1 MAKIDERKR
10 SMASQ
15 RTPEQLKTIILKATQ
30 HLVAVG
36 GMQNFSYPK
45 LAAETGIN
53 APTVYE
59 HYKNKEALLTACFL
73 TIDDEIACKI
83 ANAPKNLSAGVK
95 DLQSLDNLCWLL
107 WLPYWNYLTADYD
120 RTLFYWHFCNSEYYT
135 PTVMQQRM
143 QNGKA
148 FWELVQSVNG
158 LSQFSERCNL
168 EMLVWNLVDNTVAM
182 AAKVLRGV
190 YPNDEVNVNTVYHMV
205 FQPVFSAFGQNSGD
219 DNKADGK

>member
-10 SMASQ
+10 SMVPQ
-15 RTPEQLKTIILKATQ
+15 RTPEQLISIILKATQ

-36 GMQNFSYPK
+36 GMQNFSYRK

-53 APTVYE
+53 APTV
-59 HYKNKEALLTACFL
+59 
-73 TIDDEIACKI
+73 
-83 ANAPKNLSAGVK
+83 V
-95 DLQSLDNLCWLL
+95 
-107 WLPYWNYLTADYD
+107 
-120 RTLFYWHFCNSEYYT
+120 
-135 PTVMQQRM
+135 QQRM

-158 LSQFSERCNL
+158 LSKFSERCNP
-168 EMLVWNLVDNTVAM
+168 EMLLWNLVDNTVAM

-205 FQPVFSAFGQNSGD
+205 FQPLFSVFGQNSGD
-219 DNKADGK
+219 DNNKADGK

>member
-59 HYKNKEALLTACFL
+59 HYKNKEALLTTCFL
-73 TIDDEIACKI
+73 TIDNEIACKI
-83 ANAPKNLSAGVK
+83 ANAPKSLSAGVK
-95 DLQSLDNLCWLL
+95 DLQSLDDLCWLL

-135 PTVMQQRM
+135 PTVVQQRM

-148 FWELVQSVNG
+148 FWELVPFPAYLHRAS
-158 LSQFSERCNL
+158 
-168 EMLVWNLVDNTVAM
+168 
-182 AAKVLRGV
+182 
-190 YPNDEVNVNTVYHMV
+190 
-205 FQPVFSAFGQNSGD
+205 
-219 DNKADGK
+219 

>member
-15 RTPEQLKTIILKATQ
+15 RTPEQLKTVILKATQ

-59 HYKNKEALLTACFL
+59 HYKNKEALLTTCFL
-73 TIDDEIACKI
+73 TIDNEIACKI
-83 ANAPKNLSAGVK
+83 ANAPKSLSAGVK
-95 DLQSLDNLCWLL
+95 DLQSLDDLCWLL

-120 RTLFYWHFCNSEYYT
+120 RTLFLLALLQFGVLHTDGRSAANAERKSVLGACAVGQWVI
-135 PTVMQQRM
+135 TV
-143 QNGKA
+143 
-148 FWELVQSVNG
+148 F
-158 LSQFSERCNL
+158 
-168 EMLVWNLVDNTVAM
+168 
-182 AAKVLRGV
+182 
-190 YPNDEVNVNTVYHMV
+190 
-205 FQPVFSAFGQNSGD
+205 
-219 DNKADGK
+219 

>member
-1 MAKIDERKR
+1 MAP
-10 SMASQ
+10 Q
-15 RTPEQLKTIILKATQ
+15 RIPEQLKSIILKATQ

-53 APTVYE
+53 PPTVYE

-95 DLQSLDNLCWLL
+95 DLQSLDDLCWLL

-120 RTLFYWHFCNSEYYT
+120 RTLFLLALLQFGVLHTDGRSAAYAE
-135 PTVMQQRM
+135 R
-143 QNGKA
+143 K
-148 FWELVQSVNG
+148 SVFG
-158 LSQFSERCNL
+158 ACAISER
-168 EMLVWNLVDNTVAM
+168 TV
-182 AAKVLRGV
+182 
-190 YPNDEVNVNTVYHMV
+190 PII
-205 FQPVFSAFGQNSGD
+205 
-219 DNKADGK
+219 

>member
-10 SMASQ
+10 SMAPQ
-15 RTPEQLKTIILKATQ
+15 RTPEQLKSIILKATQ

-53 APTVYE
+53 APTV
-59 HYKNKEALLTACFL
+59 
-73 TIDDEIACKI
+73 
-83 ANAPKNLSAGVK
+83 V
-95 DLQSLDNLCWLL
+95 
-107 WLPYWNYLTADYD
+107 
-120 RTLFYWHFCNSEYYT
+120 R
-135 PTVMQQRM
+135 QRI

-158 LSQFSERCNL
+158 LSQFSERCNP
-168 EMLVWNLVDNTVAM
+168 EMLLWNLVDNTVSM

-205 FQPVFSAFGQNSGD
+205 FQPLFSVFGQNSGD

>member
-1 MAKIDERKR
+1 MP
-10 SMASQ
+10 SQ
-15 RTPEQLKTIILKATQ
+15 RTPEQLKSIILKATQ

-59 HYKNKEALLTACFL
+59 HYRNKEALLTACFL
-73 TIDDEIACKI
+73 SIDNEIACKI
-83 ANAPKNLSAGVK
+83 ANAPKSLSAGVK

-135 PTVMQQRM
+135 P
-143 QNGKA
+143 A
-148 FWELVQSVNG
+148 
-158 LSQFSERCNL
+158 
-168 EMLVWNLVDNTVAM
+168 
-182 AAKVLRGV
+182 
-190 YPNDEVNVNTVYHMV
+190 
-205 FQPVFSAFGQNSGD
+205 VFSCVCRTEKRFGSLCNRSMGCPRFL
-219 DNKADGK
+219 KGAI